1 MVIDGGT
8 KLEQFAALQTISLL
22 KNLPTHFYSQIQHP
36 KLEETVQTHKIKL
49 GPQQK
54 DCWARGLTKKT

>member
-22 KNLPTHFYSQIQHP
+22 ENLPTHFYSQIQHP
-36 KLEETVQTHKIKL
+36 KLEETVQTRKIKL
-49 GPQQK
+49 GPHQK
-54 DCWARGLTKKT
+54 DCWPRGLSKKT